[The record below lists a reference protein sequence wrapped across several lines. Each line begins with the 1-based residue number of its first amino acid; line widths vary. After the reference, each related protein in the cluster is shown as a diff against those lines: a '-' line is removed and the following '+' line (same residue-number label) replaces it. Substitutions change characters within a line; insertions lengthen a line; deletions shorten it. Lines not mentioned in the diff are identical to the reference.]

1 MKIGM
6 KNVSVVLLA
15 AGSGTRMGTETP
27 KQFLEIRGRK
37 VIDYTISNCSVI
49 TEDIVIVTSEKYK
62 KELEKEYPNYKVVLG
77 GDTRFDSVLA
87 GVKATSYDIVI
98 VNDAVR
104 PFVDKE
110 ILTNLAKNAQKYS
123 AVGLK
128 LPLIDT
134 ILKVDKEDFLKETPN
149 RYDYVNSQTPQAFQK
164 EFLLKALRTKN
175 LHNTELLELVRLSGG
190 KVKLIDGS
198 PGYFKITYKPDIYA
212 AEGYLSESEG
222 KVAIVTGGTSGIG
235 EKVVERL
242 RDAGQKVYA
251 LGIQSNKADIKLD
264 VRNSKEVKKVFK
276 EIYDKEGR
284 IDILVNNAGVGE
296 SCLLED
302 TTDAMWKNVLET
314 NLFGAFFCLR
324 EALKYMKQ
332 GSVIVNVASS
342 GIDGGRVS
350 ESAYGASKV
359 SLEHLSKVAA
369 LENKHK
375 GISVFTVCPTRT
387 NTPLRKKIHPEED
400 TTNLPSPDEPAK
412 VIALCCIN
420 DLSLLTGQ
428 TFWLRRKQEN
438 NV

>member
-1 MKIGM
+1 MSKATIII
-6 KNVSVVLLA
+6 LA
-15 AGSGTRMGTETP
+15 AGSGSRMKTNRP
-27 KQFLEIRGRK
+27 KQFLEIRGRT
-37 VIDYTISNCSVI
+37 VLDHTLSNCVDFVDE
-49 TEDIVIVTSEKYK
+49 TVVVTQKEYID
-62 KELEKEYPNYKVVLG
+62 ELEKQYPNFKIIQG
-77 GDTRFDSVLA
+77 GKSRFDSVTNGLMA
-87 GVKATSYDIVI
+87 SSNEIVI
-98 VNDAVR
+98 IHDAVR
-104 PFVDKE
+104 PFLNEQIIKDL
-110 ILTNLAKNAQKYS
+110 ISNAKKYPG
-123 AVGLK
+123 VGTIV
-128 LPLIDT
+128 PLVDT
-134 ILKVDKEDFLKETPN
+134 ILKIDKDNFLQETPN
-149 RYDYVNSQTPQAFQK
+149 RQDFFNSQTPQAFQK
-164 EFLLKALRTKN
+164 EFLLKALKTKN

-198 PGYFKITYKPDIYA
+198 PRYFKITHKPDIYA